1 MKKFSNSQ
9 SLRRSQDLL
18 RKHVETIN
26 CEGIT
31 DQIPKMHSYYIYPR
45 NKYLNT
51 MNPGDVARRRT
62 LKNVHSLNLHPL
74 THNSDTFTWM
84 KNSREDEKIN
94 QSTTQT

>member
-1 MKKFSNSQ
+1 M
-9 SLRRSQDLL
+9 
-18 RKHVETIN
+18 IN

-31 DQIPKMHSYYIYPR
+31 DQIPKMHFYFIYPR
-45 NKYLNT
+45 NMYLNT
-51 MNPGDVARRRT
+51 MNPGDVVRRRT

-74 THNSDTFTWM
+74 TRNRDTFTWM